1 MKELE
6 MNFKGRSVMI
16 TGASTGIGR
25 ATALAFAAAGAAV
38 LIGDIDHRAEETA
51 HEIVTVGGR
60 AIFQRTDVSE
70 GNQVQALVV
79 WAVSEFGGL
88 DVAFNNAGLLP
99 PTRPLAE
106 QTEEDWARIIGV
118 DVTGVFLC
126 LKYELAYMAK
136 AGHGA
141 IVNTASVAGLLADP
155 GMAPYVAAK
164 HAVVGLTRA
173 AAIDYATSGVRIN
186 AIAPGLVRTPMTERW
201 LNDPEM
207 REKVLSDSPIGR
219 AAEPQGH
226 RGSRAISY
234 VRSGKC
240 YHRCR
245 LPSRWSAHGP
255 LESRCVAAIDQPDL
269 NIKTKSLRLLTAMM
283 ITCQNTLWR
292 VRAER
297 TVTNTWDAQSHCKSE
312 SLPSRPRS
320 SQLNPR

>member
-1 MKELE
+1 MKQLE

-25 ATALAFAAAGAAV
+25 TTALAFAAAGAAV
-38 LIGDIDHRAEETA
+38 LIGDIDPRAEETA
-51 HEIVTVGGR
+51 PEIAKLGGR
-60 AIFQRTDVSE
+60 AIFQRTYVSE

-79 WAVSEFGGL
+79 RAVSEFGGL

-126 LKYELAYMAK
+126 LKHELAYMAK

-141 IVNTASVAGLLADP
+141 IVNTASVAGLLADS

-173 AAIDYATSGVRIN
+173 AAIDYANSGVRIN

-207 REKVLSDSPIGR
+207 RERVLSDSPVGR
-219 AAEPQGH
+219 AAEPEDMAGL
-226 RGSRAISY
+226 
-234 VRSGKC
+234 VLFL
-240 YHRCR
+240 RCDLANVITGAVYPVDGGR
-245 LPSRWSAHGP
+245 TAH
-255 LESRCVAAIDQPDL
+255 
-269 NIKTKSLRLLTAMM
+269 
-283 ITCQNTLWR
+283 
-292 VRAER
+292 
-297 TVTNTWDAQSHCKSE
+297 
-312 SLPSRPRS
+312 
-320 SQLNPR
+320 